1 MSEDKKT
8 IKIKEVKK
16 EKKAKKAKKKW
27 GTMVPYML
35 GMFTKKVDTTSYPAT
50 QAKVADDFRGMLA
63 FKPELCVGC
72 NLCMRVCPT
81 DAIKI
86 TKTEDKRY
94 IAVVEMDKCIFCGQC
109 VDSCNK
115 NSLVNTADFEL
126 AKADKKD
133 LRVQI

>member
-1 MSEDKKT
+1 MSKYKKVKENKIKKT
-8 IKIKEVKK
+8 
-16 EKKAKKAKKKW
+16 KKKW

-35 GMFTKKVDTTSYPAT
+35 GMFTKKADTTAYPAVK
-50 QAKVADDFRGMLA
+50 AKVADDFRGMLA

-72 NLCMRVCPT
+72 KLCERVCPT

-86 TKTEDKRY
+86 TKTEDKKY

-115 NSLVNTADFEL
+115 DSLINTANFEL
-126 AKADKKD
+126 ASDNKKD
-133 LRVQI
+133 LSVQI

>member
-1 MSEDKKT
+1 MSEDKK
-8 IKIKEVKK
+8 IKKIKEVKK
-16 EKKAKKAKKKW
+16 VKKAKKKW

-35 GMFTKKVDTTSYPAT
+35 GMFAKKADTTSYPAT

-72 NLCMRVCPT
+72 RLCEKVCPC

-109 VDSCNK
+109 VDSCHK
-115 NSLVNTADFEL
+115 DALFNTDSFEL
-126 AKADKKD
+126 ASGNKKD
-133 LRVQI
+133 LSVEI